1 MRRGADDTL
10 TQQLRQA
17 INASA
22 MSRYAICK
30 AIGLPESTMSRF
42 MSAHC
47 GLSFKTLDKLGELLG
62 LRLVVEHR
70 TAKDR

>member
-1 MRRGADDTL
+1 MRRTTDDTL
-10 TQQLRQA
+10 TQQLRKA
-17 INASA
+17 IDANA

-42 MSAHC
+42 MSRHC

-70 TAKDR
+70 TQRGR